1 MVPIILA
8 SLLAMTAS
16 LVGVI
21 AVWRRAGRAIERNAD
36 FLISFSAG
44 VFLVIAYN
52 IANEAVE
59 HASTLGSGL
68 LWIFFGALGIW
79 VLFKLLPALHVHRD
93 EEDEEEAHHPIDVRR
108 MLVGDAFHNIGD
120 GILLAASFAVD
131 TSLGI
136 AAAFSVFIH
145 ELVQELSEFFVLRAA
160 GYTAR
165 QALTLNFIISSTV
178 LVGSVGGY
186 FLLESFEVLEGP
198 FLGLAAGAFL
208 VVVLHDLIPH
218 SVRSS
223 SGRLHYVKHL
233 VWFVV
238 GIALMAGVST
248 LVAHQEPEVA
258 ATAPVVAQA

>member
-1 MVPIILA
+1 MA
-8 SLLAMTAS
+8 AS

-21 AVWRRAGRAIERNAD
+21 AVWKRAGRAIERNAD

-52 IANEAVE
+52 IASEAVE

-68 LWIFFGALGIW
+68 VWIFSGALGIW
-79 VLFKLLPALHVHRD
+79 VLFKLLPALHVHP
-93 EEDEEEAHHPIDVRR
+93 EEDDDEAESRPIDVRR

-120 GILLAASFAVD
+120 GILLAASFAV
-131 TSLGI
+131 SVPLGM
-136 AAAFSVFIH
+136 AAAVSVFIH
-145 ELVQELSEFFVLRAA
+145 ELIQELSEFFVLRAA

-178 LVGSVGGY
+178 LVGSVGGF
-186 FLLESFEVLEGP
+186 FLLSSFQVLEAP

-223 SGRLHYVKHL
+223 SGRLHYLKHL
-233 VWFVV
+233 VWFAIGV
-238 GIALMAGVST
+238 GLMLGVST
-248 LVAHQEPEVA
+248 IVGHQDPGTAAVA
-258 ATAPVVAQA
+258 VVARA

>member
-1 MVPIILA
+1 MVLIILA
-8 SLLAMTAS
+8 SLLAMSAS

-21 AVWRRAGRAIERNAD
+21 AVWKRAGRSIERNAD

-52 IANEAVE
+52 LASESVE

-79 VLFKLLPALHVHRD
+79 VLFKVLPILHTHQDD
-93 EEDEEEAHHPIDVRR
+93 EHGEESTIDVRR
-108 MLVGDAFHNIGD
+108 MLLGDGLHNIGD
-120 GILLAASFAVD
+120 GILLAASFAVS

-136 AAAFSVFIH
+136 AAAISVFVH
-145 ELVQELSEFFVLRAA
+145 ELIQEISEFFVLRGA
-160 GYTAR
+160 GYSAR
-165 QALTLNFIISSTV
+165 QALTLNFLISSTV
-178 LVGSVGGY
+178 LIGSVGGF
-186 FLLESFEVLEGP
+186 FLLDSFEVLEGP

-218 SVRSS
+218 SVRASN
-223 SGRLHYVKHL
+223 GRLHLVKHL
-233 VWFVV
+233 VWFAV

-258 ATAPVVAQA
+258 SITAVAQA